1 MITKEKNRE
10 KSAQYRKTEKYRIYW
25 EKYKTTEGYRKRA
38 ERQKTEKGKENARKR
53 MERFNKTEKRKTWLK
68 EWYQKNKDKIRQRY
82 KNNKEKFK
90 VYGMVRKL
98 NKEPCK
104 ICGSKRVEA
113 HHSDY
118 SKPLDVIWLCTKH
131 HSQLHHGL
139 KTTD

>member
-1 MITKEKNRE
+1 
-10 KSAQYRKTEKYRIYW
+10 
-25 EKYKTTEGYRKRA
+25 
-38 ERQKTEKGKENARKR
+38 